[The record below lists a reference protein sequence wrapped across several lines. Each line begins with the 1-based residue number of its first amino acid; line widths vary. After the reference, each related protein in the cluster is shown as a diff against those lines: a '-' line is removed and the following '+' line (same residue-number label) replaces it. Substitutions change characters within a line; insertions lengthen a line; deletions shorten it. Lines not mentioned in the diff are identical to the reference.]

1 MNKKEFLKLL
11 SILITLPLMGAFIVV
26 LTVMLIF
33 SFMISGP
40 FIFLNKIGVLNG
52 YTKSDRK

>member
-1 MNKKEFLKLL
+1 MNKKEFLKLM
-11 SILITLPLMGAFIVV
+11 SVMITFPLMGLLIVI
-26 LTVMLIF
+26 LTIMLIF

>member
-1 MNKKEFLKLL
+1 MNKKEFLKLM
-11 SILITLPLMGAFIVV
+11 SVMITFPLMGLLIII
-26 LTVMLIF
+26 LTIMLIF

>member
-11 SILITLPLMGAFIVV
+11 SIIITFPLMGLFIFV
-26 LTVMLIF
+26 LSVMLIF
-33 SFMISGP
+33 VFMISGP

>member
-1 MNKKEFLKLL
+1 MNKKEFLKLM
-11 SILITLPLMGAFIVV
+11 SVMITFPLMGLFIVV
-26 LTVMLIF
+26 LTIMLIF

-40 FIFLNKIGVLNG
+40 FILLNKLGVLNG